1 MQIFRTLSSI
11 QPSWCGMI
19 HLALFDH
26 STQQDDFKLA
36 PKKLAV
42 GFKYVDG
49 KYAGDFMFD
58 AISVSYSSSLTYLV
72 GLVLIC
78 SF

>member
-26 STQQDDFKLA
+26 STQQDAFKLA

-42 GFKYVDG
+42 GFKYVD
-49 KYAGDFMFD
+49 DFMFD

>member
-1 MQIFRTLSSI
+1 
-11 QPSWCGMI
+11 MI
-19 HLALFDH
+19 HLGLFDH
-26 STQQDDFKLA
+26 STQQDAFKLA

-49 KYAGDFMFD
+49 RYAGDFMFD
-58 AISVSYSSSLTYLV
+58 AISVAYSSSLTYLV
-72 GLVLIC
+72 GFVSIP